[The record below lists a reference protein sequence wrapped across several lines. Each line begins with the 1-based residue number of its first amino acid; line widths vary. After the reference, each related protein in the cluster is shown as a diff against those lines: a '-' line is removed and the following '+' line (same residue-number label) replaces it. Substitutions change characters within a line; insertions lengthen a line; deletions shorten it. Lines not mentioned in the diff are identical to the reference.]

1 MSSSPPSSLIA
12 QAIMTTEKVI
22 YRSPYPE
29 VKLPE
34 TSCWHF
40 IFDNQ
45 TSSSDDRVVFAD
57 GLSEKKLR

>member
-1 MSSSPPSSLIA
+1 MSISPPSRLIA
-12 QAIMTTEKVI
+12 QDIMNTEKVI
-22 YRSPYPE
+22 YRSPHPD

-45 TSSSDDRVVFAD
+45 TSSTDDRVVFAD